1 MRIALV
7 APPWFPIPPEGYGGI
22 ERVVYLLGRG
32 LKELGHDV
40 TVFGRRGRTGRLKTI
55 DLVKGDWSHRLLGPD
70 HMVLWLDYMTR
81 VYRALREREFDLVH
95 EHNEAIGITF
105 ASLVCQ
111 TAPTMV
117 TLHGEISPAFAQ
129 LLKAANCGV
138 GLVAISNAQKRQ
150 AQGLRWAGVVHNAV
164 ETDDIEGPFPTSRKE
179 YLIQLA
185 RLNPEKGQHLAIQ
198 AARRLKLPL
207 ILAGKLDTNA
217 ASRKYFR
224 EKIEPHIGNGVRWI
238 RDLRGRNKWRLL
250 AGAKAMLFP
259 IQWEEPFGLAMAEA
273 MVVGTPVL
281 AFPRGAAPEIVEE
294 GVTGFIVRN
303 VTEMVSTFKRVGEI
317 DPEACATLARNR
329 FSPSVMARGYEQLYL
344 KALERKPEVWHP

>member
-1 MRIALV
+1 
-7 APPWFPIPPEGYGGI
+7 
-22 ERVVYLLGRG
+22 VYLLGKG
-32 LKELGHDV
+32 LRELGHDV
-40 TVFGRRGRTGRLKTI
+40 TVFGRRGRTSRLKTV
-55 DLVKGDWSHRLLGPD
+55 DLVKADWSHRLLGPD
-70 HMVLWLDYMTR
+70 HMLLWLDYMSR
-81 VYRALREREFDLVH
+81 VYRALRGRDFDLIH

-117 TLHGEISPAFAQ
+117 TLHGDISPAFAQ
-129 LLKAANCGV
+129 LLKSANCGV
-138 GLVAISNAQKRQ
+138 SFVAISEAQKRQ
-150 AQGLRWAGVVHNAV
+150 AAWLRWAGVVHNAV
-164 ETDDIEGPFPTSRKE
+164 ETDVEGPFPRSRKE

-185 RLNPEKGQHLAIQ
+185 RLNPEKGQHIAIQ
-198 AARRLKLPL
+198 VAKRLKLPL

-217 ASRKYFR
+217 ASRKYFKDR
-224 EKIEPHIGNGVRWI
+224 IEPHLGNGVRWI

-281 AFPRGAAPEIVEE
+281 AFPRGAAPELVEN

-303 VTEMVSTFKRVGEI
+303 VTEMVSAFKRVGDI
-317 DPEACATLARNR
+317 DPELCAKRARSR
-329 FSPSVMARGYEQLYL
+329 FSPAVMARGYEELYM
-344 KALERKPEVWHP
+344 KALERKPEAWHI

>member
-7 APPWFPIPPEGYGGI
+7 APPWFPVPPEGYGGI

-32 LKELGHDV
+32 LKQLGHDV
-40 TVFGRRGRTGRLKTI
+40 TVFGRRGRVSRLKTV

-81 VYRALREREFDLVH
+81 VYRMLRQGNYDLIH
-95 EHNEAIGITF
+95 EHNEAIGITV
-105 ASLVCQ
+105 ASLVCRS
-111 TAPTMV
+111 APTLV

-129 LLKAANCGV
+129 LLKGTDCSV
-138 GLVAISNAQKRQ
+138 GLVAISDAQKRTTN
-150 AQGLRWAGVVHNAV
+150 GLRWAGMVHNAV

-207 ILAGKLDTNA
+207 ILAGKLDTNS

-224 EKIEPHIGNGVRWI
+224 DRIEPHLGNGVRWI

-273 MVVGTPVL
+273 MVVGTPVI
-281 AFPRGAAPEIVEE
+281 AFPRGAAPELVED
-294 GVTGFIVRN
+294 GLTGFIVRN
-303 VTEMVSTFKRVGEI
+303 VSEMVSAFKRVDEI
-317 DPEACATLARNR
+317 DPELCANRSRER
-329 FSPSVMARGYEQLYL
+329 FSPSVMARGYEQLYM
-344 KALERKPEVWHP
+344 KALERKPEGSHI